1 MLLTINFSR
10 VPLAPYVN
18 YHYYY
23 YHNFMAMW
31 LVKVKRTFVS
41 VSISAQVYKVVV
53 VCCGRN
59 TNLYNYKD
67 ISLSLQR
74 HNKPPILSKLL

>member
-1 MLLTINFSR
+1 
-10 VPLAPYVN
+10 
-18 YHYYY
+18 
-23 YHNFMAMW
+23 MW